1 MKQLLRF
8 LRGYKLFGAA
18 LLAAVGGLALE
29 LTRHHAAAH
38 WLLGLVSILEVWPL
52 VWNMWQDVRSGKYGV
67 DILAATAIVTSVI
80 LGQYWAAIVVVLMLT
95 GGEALED
102 FAEHRA
108 RRELNDLLEHA
119 PQKARVI

>member
-1 MKQLLRF
+1 MKRSLRF
-8 LRGYKLFGAA
+8 LRGYSLFSIA
-18 LLAAVGGLALE
+18 LLTVIVGLVLE
-29 LTRHHAAAH
+29 LSEQHKTAH
-38 WLLGLVSILEVWPL
+38 WLLGIVSILEVWPL

-108 RRELNDLLEHA
+108 RRELNDLL
-119 PQKARVI
+119 